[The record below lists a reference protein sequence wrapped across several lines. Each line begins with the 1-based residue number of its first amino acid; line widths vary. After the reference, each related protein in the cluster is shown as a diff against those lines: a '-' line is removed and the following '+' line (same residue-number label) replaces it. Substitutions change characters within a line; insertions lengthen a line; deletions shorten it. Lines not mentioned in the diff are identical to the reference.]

1 MSISGQYMSTPN
13 QHASTPTHTMT
24 APDPLRTSRTLGALL
39 GVHSGDSLGAT
50 LEFRQWSYIKQ
61 QYPHGLRDIIGGGHF
76 NWQAGQATD
85 DTDLTRA
92 VLLAYL
98 SCAEE
103 ARTTDPAASGHESS
117 VARAAADLA
126 LQWYEGEWPGRSLGD
141 YPIDVG
147 GATST
152 GLQRYKSVRDPARAG
167 AGPGSAGNGSLMR
180 CIPTGLFARADQRRS
195 EAMAISAFTHNDVRC
210 TVACAAYSEMVAAL
224 VAGCTPREA
233 VAAGSAAARDLD
245 CVQVA
250 DAIAEGETL
259 ALARVAS
266 EGPRGEMRVDVSG
279 YVLSSLRL
287 AVAAVLD
294 PRSLEDVLVD
304 VVRLGGD
311 SDTHG
316 AIAGG
321 LLGAR
326 DGVERIPERWLEK
339 LQFRDEFVDVAKRIL
354 QLQQDS
360 GSCE

>member
-1 MSISGQYMSTPN
+1 
-13 QHASTPTHTMT
+13 MT
-24 APDPLRTSRTLGALL
+24 APNPLRTSRTLGALL

-76 NWQAGQATD
+76 SWHAGQATD

-98 SCAEE
+98 SCAE
-103 ARTTDPAASGHESS
+103 ARTTDTATSGRGTS
-117 VARAAADLA
+117 VARAAAEHA
-126 LQWYEGEWPGRSLGD
+126 LRSYEGEWPGRSLGER
-141 YPIDVG
+141 PIDVG
-147 GATST
+147 GARSA

-180 CIPTGLFARADQRRS
+180 CIPTGLFAGADRRRS
-195 EAMAISAFTHNDVRC
+195 EAMVISEFTHNDVRC
-210 TVACAAYSEMVAAL
+210 TVACAAYSEIVAA
-224 VAGCTPREA
+224 P
-233 VAAGSAAARDLD
+233 DLD

-250 DAIAEGETL
+250 EAIAEGETL
-259 ALARVAS
+259 PLARVAS
-266 EGPRGEMRVDVSG
+266 EGPRGEIRVDVSG
-279 YVLSSLRL
+279 YVLSSLKL

-326 DGVERIPERWLEK
+326 DGVESIPERWLEK
-339 LQFRDEFVDVAKRIL
+339 LQFREEFEHVAKRIL

-360 GSCE
+360 GSCG